1 MRFYQKTWFIILTLI
16 FFFPLGLFLMWR
28 YSTWGK
34 VPKVIIT
41 AILAWVLYVGA
52 TAPPPPKQTAADT
65 KPAVKTEQKAP
76 EQKKEPVVKAVPD
89 KVPEVKPKEEKKAE
103 EKKPEVKKEE
113 EKKPE
118 PPAPAKV
125 EQKLS
130 VFDAAIKDVEEEFK
144 NKEFHPYTIDT
155 HFSVDEKE
163 KVVTMNA
170 VMNDGL
176 KKWVALD
183 FADSMIRRFSV
194 AVASRDNRWKQPGND
209 NYGTLFDEYSI
220 HIGVAPRSQV
230 DNPDKWYYEQ
240 WIMPR
245 MHLRQGPNWKEA
257 KRKNE

>member
-1 MRFYQKTWFIILTLI
+1 MRFYQKTWFIILSLL
-16 FFFPLGLFLMWR
+16 FFFPLGIFLMWR
-28 YSTWGK
+28 YAGWNKIVKG
-34 VPKVIIT
+34 VIT
-41 AILAWVLYVGA
+41 AIFAWVLYVGV
-52 TAPPPPKQTAADT
+52 TAPPPPPKDVAAET
-65 KPAVKTEQKAP
+65 KPAVKTEQP
-76 EQKKEPVVKAVPD
+76 
-89 KVPEVKPKEEKKAE
+89 KVE
-103 EKKPEVKKEE
+103 EKKPEPKPVPDKASEVKPPEPKKEE
-113 EKKPE
+113 VKVE

-125 EQKLS
+125 EPKLS
-130 VFDAAIKDVEEEFK
+130 AFDDAIKDVKEEFK

-194 AVASRDNRWKQPGND
+194 AVASRDSRYKQPGND

-220 HIGVAPRSQV
+220 HIAIAPRSQV